1 VKQLKLSRMAV
12 GAVATLVLGLAV
24 TTGRAHPG
32 LMEGVMGPMMGTATM
47 QGSMHGRMMGGP
59 MAAAMQHDEASSA
72 DMRLVHELLVNH
84 DRIRRTVTRL
94 PNGIRTVTESD
105 DPHVVRAIQA
115 HVASMAGRLSDG
127 REFNMFSRTVPVL
140 FENRNKIETR
150 VETTEKG
157 SVVTQTSSE
166 ASVVAAL
173 QGHAD
178 EVSELARDG
187 MVAMMRTAMASVG
200 MSRRAGMGRHA
211 SPVVPAP
218 AEAEHAH

>member
-1 VKQLKLSRMAV
+1 
-12 GAVATLVLGLAV
+12 
-24 TTGRAHPG
+24 
-32 LMEGVMGPMMGTATM
+32 
-47 QGSMHGRMMGGP
+47 

-72 DMRLVHELLVNH
+72 DVRLVHELLVNH

-94 PNGIRTVTESD
+94 PNGIRAVTESD
-105 DPHVVRAIQA
+105 DPQMVQAIQT

-127 REFNMFSRTVPVL
+127 REFNMSSRTVPVL
-140 FENRNKIETR
+140 FESRNKIETR

-157 SVVTQTSSE
+157 SVVTQTSAE

-187 MVAMMRTAMASVG
+187 MVAMMRTAMASMG
-200 MSRRAGMGRHA
+200 MSGRAVMGHHA
-211 SPVVPAP
+211 PPATPAP